1 MRALHFKL
9 KQPPDPDSQRVSFV
23 KRAFGQELPKQPGLR
38 PLHPTQ
44 SHPDQVI
51 LQHPQHHHG
60 KTNGE
65 VSELLPG
72 STGPSPLP
80 AAWLSP
86 ALVAKEKKG
95 GRCGGG
101 GVTHTHMTASE
112 APLRFYLKG
121 SIASEFGVIWFCSD
135 VLNPLWLNGS

>member
-1 MRALHFKL
+1 MKALHFKL
-9 KQPPDPDSQRVSFV
+9 KQPPDPNSQRVSFV
-23 KRAFGQELPKQPGLR
+23 KHAFGQELPKQPGLR

-60 KTNGE
+60 KKNGE

-72 STGPSPLP
+72 STVPSPLL
-80 AAWLSP
+80 AAWLSR

-95 GRCGGG
+95 GVGGWS
-101 GVTHTHMTASE
+101 V
-112 APLRFYLKG
+112 
-121 SIASEFGVIWFCSD
+121 
-135 VLNPLWLNGS
+135 